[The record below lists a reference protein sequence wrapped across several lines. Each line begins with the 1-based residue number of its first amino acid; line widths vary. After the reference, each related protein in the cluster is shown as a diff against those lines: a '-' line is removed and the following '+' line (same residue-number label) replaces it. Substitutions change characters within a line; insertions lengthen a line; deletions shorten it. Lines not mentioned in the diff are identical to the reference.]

1 MRKTNEKIEGCNVER
16 KHSNFLILAPLW
28 RIWGVNMRTGK
39 NIFLQLNSSS
49 GSLRGNTKETLYF
62 LFATMAGFFL
72 RLSYVLRIP
81 YYVNQHDAGD
91 FTSGHIG
98 YICYLL
104 EHGGRLP
111 DFNPTTVW
119 SFYHPP
125 LHHYLAAFFAKIS
138 VLCGADLEQALENV
152 QLLTVFYGLCILL
165 VSYKL
170 LKKFNLSGFALL
182 LPYTL
187 LCVHPFL
194 IMLSGSIN
202 NDELC
207 LLLTL
212 LTAYSAILWYE
223 KPVLKRICILAL
235 LFAAT
240 MLTKMSGLLLAPA
253 VGGLFFIKFLQNRKE
268 WKSML
273 MQFLAF
279 GLLCIPLSLSFSI
292 RNLILWQVNPFFTL
306 SLGDYMY
313 TGTDP
318 AERFFLL
325 HKEQFA
331 SPFVVYNVTLENMLA
346 VDRNIIFYLL
356 KTSLFGDKFFLSAD
370 SPYIGIAW
378 GLHAVNL
385 LLILIA
391 FSCMFTVLIRTAATI
406 IKERGPALPIKELF
420 MFFLYG
426 CSMGSFLM
434 FCFKYP
440 NACSQDFRYINLTL
454 FINMIFLGVFLQHTA
469 KNRPIGKIIK
479 STLVILTSLFT
490 VFTVILF
497 LNCNRIS

>member
-1 MRKTNEKIEGCNVER
+1 MQ
-16 KHSNFLILAPLW
+16 
-28 RIWGVNMRTGK
+28 GVYKMKTGK
-39 NIFLQLNSSS
+39 NATLQFNDSLNNPK
-49 GSLRGNTKETLYF
+49 GNRKETLYF
-62 LFATMAGFFL
+62 CFATMTGIFL
-72 RLSYVLRIP
+72 RLAYVLRIP

-104 EHGGRLP
+104 EHGGKLP

-125 LHHYLAAFFAKIS
+125 LHHYLAAFFAKIN
-138 VLCGADLEQALENV
+138 VLCGADLEQALESV
-152 QLLTVFYGLCILL
+152 QLLTAFYGVCILL
-165 VSYKL
+165 VSYLL

-187 LCVHPFL
+187 LCVHPSL

-202 NDELC
+202 NDGLC

-253 VGGLFFIKFLQNRKE
+253 AGCLFLIKLLQNKKE

-292 RNLILWQVNPFFTL
+292 RNLILWHVNPFFTL

-313 TGTDP
+313 TGNDL
-318 AERFFLL
+318 AERIFLL
-325 HKEQFA
+325 QKEQFA
-331 SPFVVYNVTLENMLA
+331 SPFVIYNVTLDNMLA
-346 VDRNIIFYLL
+346 VDRNIIVYLL

-391 FSCMFTVLIRTAATI
+391 FPCMLAVLVKTAASV
-406 IKERGPALPIKELF
+406 IKERNLTFHIKELF
-420 MFFLYG
+420 LFFLYG
-426 CSMGSFLM
+426 CSMGSFFM

-454 FINMIFLGVFLQHTA
+454 FINMIFLGVFLQYTD
-469 KNRPIGKIIK
+469 KSRPIGKILK
-479 STLVILTSLFT
+479 STLVILSSLFT

-497 LNCNRIS
+497 LNCSRI

>member
-1 MRKTNEKIEGCNVER
+1 M
-16 KHSNFLILAPLW
+16 
-28 RIWGVNMRTGK
+28 GVNMNRLK
-39 NIFLQLNSSS
+39 KSLSDLFKNSS
-49 GSLRGNTKETLYF
+49 KETIYILLTA
-62 LFATMAGFFL
+62 LFGIIL
-72 RLSYVLRIP
+72 RLIYVIRIP

-104 EHGGRLP
+104 EHNWKLP

-125 LHHYLAAFFAKIS
+125 FHHYLAAFCAKIS
-138 VLCGADLEQALENV
+138 LLCGADLEQALENV
-152 QLLTVFYGLCILL
+152 QFLTVFYGACILL

-170 LKKFNLSGFALL
+170 FRKFRLRGFSLL
-182 LPYTL
+182 LPYTI
-187 LCVHPFL
+187 LCFHPSL
-194 IMLSGSIN
+194 IILSGSIN

-212 LTAYSAILWYE
+212 LTAYVAILWYE
-223 KPVLKRICILAL
+223 KPTLKRICILAL

-253 VGGLFFIKFLQNRKE
+253 VGCLFLVKLLQEKKE
-268 WKSML
+268 WKSFFS
-273 MQFLAF
+273 QFLAF
-279 GLLCIPLSLSFSI
+279 GILCIPLSLSFSI
-292 RNLILWQVNPFFTL
+292 RNLILWHVNPFFTL

-313 TGTDP
+313 TGNNLL
-318 AERFFLL
+318 ERIFLL

-331 SPFVVYNVTLENMLA
+331 SPFVIYNVTPENMLT

-378 GLHAVNL
+378 GLHVVNL
-385 LLILIA
+385 LLLCIA
-391 FSCMFTVLIRTAATI
+391 LTCMIIEIIRIIYTAVKEKKFTPY
-406 IKERGPALPIKELF
+406 IKEFFLL
-420 MFFLYG
+420 FLYG

-440 NACSQDFRYINLTL
+440 NACSQDFRYIIPAL
-454 FINMIFLGVFLQHTA
+454 FINMIFWGIFLKHE
-469 KNRPIGKIIK
+469 KKESPVWKLLK
-479 STLVILTSLFT
+479 STIVILTTLFII
-490 VFTVILF
+490 FTVILF
-497 LNCNRIS
+497 SNCSRV

>member
-1 MRKTNEKIEGCNVER
+1 MNKP
-16 KHSNFLILAPLW
+16 KHNFL
-28 RIWGVNMRTGK
+28 N
-39 NIFLQLNSSS
+39 NSEHNA
-49 GSLRGNTKETLYF
+49 RETLYF
-62 LFATMAGFFL
+62 LSITFAGIIL
-72 RLSYVLRIP
+72 RLIYVIRIP

-91 FTSGHIG
+91 FTGGHIG

-104 EHGGRLP
+104 EHNWKLP

-125 LHHYLAAFFAKIS
+125 LHHYIAAFFTKIS
-138 VLCGADLEQALENV
+138 LLCGADLEQALENV
-152 QLLTVFYGLCILL
+152 QFLTVFYGVCILL
-165 VSYKL
+165 VSYL
-170 LKKFNLSGFALL
+170 FLKKFRLSGFALF
-182 LPYTL
+182 LPYTI
-187 LCVHPFL
+187 LCIHPSL

-212 LTAYSAILWYE
+212 VTAYNAILWYE
-223 KPVLKRICILAL
+223 KTTLKRICILAL

-240 MLTKMSGLLLAPA
+240 MLTKMSGLLLAPV
-253 VGGLFFIKFLQNRKE
+253 VGCLFLIKLLLNKKE
-268 WKSML
+268 WKSL
-273 MQFLAF
+273 FSQFLAF

-292 RNLILWQVNPFFTL
+292 RNLILWHVNPFFTL

-313 TGTDP
+313 TGNNLL
-318 AERFFLL
+318 ERVFLL

-331 SPFVVYNVTLENMLA
+331 SPFVIYNVTPENMLA

-356 KTSLFGDKFFLSAD
+356 KTSLFGDKFFLADD

-385 LLILIA
+385 LLLLIA
-391 FSCMFTVLIRTAATI
+391 FTCMVIEILRSIVI
-406 IKERGPALPIKELF
+406 VIKEKNFVLYIKE
-420 MFFLYG
+420 FFLLLLYG

-454 FINMIFLGVFLQHTA
+454 FINMFFFGSFL
-469 KNRPIGKIIK
+469 KNVKKNTPIWKLLK

-490 VFTVILF
+490 IFTVILF
-497 LNCNRIS
+497 LNCSRV